1 LPALK
6 NIKREAFCQGI
17 ASGLKAPVAYAKA
30 GYKAKPQNAYRM
42 WKEAK
47 IQERVA
53 ELNAKK
59 QLIEFKATERVI
71 ERLAMTK
78 EAVGREFALMGFSN
92 MMDFTKLD
100 ADGHRVHDLSNVT
113 REQMAAVQELTVD
126 YYAEG
131 SGEDALR
138 VKKVRVK
145 LHPKYS
151 ALVGLSRLFG
161 WIVDGRGA
169 SDDEV
174 RGIADRLGQ
183 MTDEQRL
190 EDAKQLAARIR
201 ARLDQDRLRTIEGKA
216 TEIED

>member
-1 LPALK
+1 VPTLK
-6 NIKREAFCQGI
+6 NIKHEAFCQAI
-17 ASGLKAPVAYAKA
+17 ALGLRAPAAYVKA
-30 GYKAKPQNAYRM
+30 GYEPKPPNAYRL
-42 WKEAK
+42 WKRPK

-59 QLIEFKATERVI
+59 QLVEQKATERVI

-100 ADGHRVHDLSNVT
+100 AEGHRVFDLSDVT
-113 REQMAAVQELTVD
+113 REQMAAVQEMAVD
-126 YYAEG
+126 YYVEG
-131 SGEDALR
+131 TGEEALR
-138 VKKVRVK
+138 IKKVRVK
-145 LHPKYS
+145 LYPKHS

-174 RGIADRLGQ
+174 RRIADRLNQ

-216 TEIED
+216 TEIEG